1 MAVLIIM
8 NIESTMTRHDV
19 IPILESRIR
28 VGRCSATSRNMS
40 SMARTQ
46 HPNFLE
52 KLCCGNILYV
62 SSITLNERYVNITY
76 KRNLETQ

>member
-40 SMARTQ
+40 TMARTQ
-46 HPNFLE
+46 TSEFLGKIMLWKYVICLE
-52 KLCCGNILYV
+52 HNI
-62 SSITLNERYVNITY
+62 ERKVRKHYI
-76 KRNLETQ
+76 